1 MREEMKKYRI
11 AIQCFCGQKIIV
23 DADDL
28 ADLLGNIQFNL
39 LGHIRNNHP
48 EEMEKFKQKLKQ
60 SMLDTLN
67 KIFDEYGE
75 FFKGEDWKF

>member
-1 MREEMKKYRI
+1 MRNEIKKYRI

-23 DADDL
+23 EADDL
-28 ADLLGNIQFNL
+28 ADLLSNIQFNL
-39 LGHIRNNHP
+39 LGHIRSNHP
-48 EEMEKFKQKLKQ
+48 EEMVKFKQKLKQ